1 MDRGFYNHSMNALQA
16 LEERI
21 KELNCLYTLSRLLA
35 DSRTVEEAVGAVL
48 KTLPP
53 AFQFPDSAISR
64 VLIDGRVYSS
74 REEWFP
80 DRSIRCKLL
89 IGGRE
94 AGCVEVSYSPAESG
108 EHPEFLPEEEKLLA
122 TVARNLASTI
132 ERVNFFNELTRA
144 KKG

>member
-80 DRSIRCKLL
+80 DRSI
-89 IGGRE
+89 
-94 AGCVEVSYSPAESG
+94 
-108 EHPEFLPEEEKLLA
+108 
-122 TVARNLASTI
+122 
-132 ERVNFFNELTRA
+132 
-144 KKG
+144 